1 MLKAVLFDL
10 DQTLVDFL
18 VMKHKSCDAAIQAM
32 IKAGLKMKP
41 VKAKKELSKLY
52 DQYGWEHQLIFN
64 KFLKKLT
71 GKVDYN
77 ILAHGIIAYRKAKQ
91 DSVVPYPKTRETL
104 LALKK
109 KGLKLGIVSD
119 APRLNAWLRLAEMNL
134 TDFFDVVITLGDSK
148 RPKPHPAAF
157 KKALKELRLRPEE
170 VLFVGDNPDRDILG
184 AKKVGMKTCLAKHG
198 QVFFSKKHKAGF
210 EIKKI
215 GELLKIVSGKQKN

>member
-1 MLKAVLFDL
+1 MFKAVLFDL

-18 VMKHKSCDAAIQAM
+18 VTKHRACDAAIRAM
-32 IKAGLKMKP
+32 VKAGLKMEP
-41 VKAKKELSKLY
+41 AKAKKELSKLY
-52 DQYGWEHQLIFN
+52 GQCGWEHQLIFN
-64 KFLKKLT
+64 KFLKKMT
-71 GKVDYN
+71 GKVDYK
-77 ILAHGIIAYRKAKQ
+77 ILAHGIIAYRKAKR

-148 RPKPHPAAF
+148 RPKPHPTAF
-157 KKALKELRLRPEE
+157 KKALRELKVKPEE
-170 VLFVGDNPDRDILG
+170 ALFVGDNPNRDILG

-198 QVFFSKKHKAGF
+198 QVFFSKKHKADF
-210 EIKKI
+210 ETKKI
-215 GELLKIVSGKQKN
+215 SELVTIVNQQQK